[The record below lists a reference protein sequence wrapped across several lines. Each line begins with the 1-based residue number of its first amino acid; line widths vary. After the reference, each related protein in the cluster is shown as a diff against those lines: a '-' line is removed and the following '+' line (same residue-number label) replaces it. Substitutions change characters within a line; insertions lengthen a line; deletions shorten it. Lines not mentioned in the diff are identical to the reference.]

1 MVSQNKNAAQRQ
13 RAELINIV
21 TLLKPAAVAAGFDY
35 PTAEPETAT
44 TYELQELIEDVT
56 FFIQSYANGEV

>member
-1 MVSQNKNAAQRQ
+1 MMNKENAAQRE
-13 RAELINIV
+13 RARLITV
-21 TLLKPAAVAAGFDY
+21 VKSLKPAAIAAGFDY

-44 TYELQELIEDVT
+44 NHELREFIEDVT

>member
-1 MVSQNKNAAQRQ
+1 MMKINKNVAQRQ
-13 RAELINIV
+13 RANLINIV

-44 TYELQELIEDVT
+44 DHELRELIEDVT
-56 FFIQSYANGEV
+56 FYIQSYANGEV